1 MSDPLI
7 SWVLFGGVFLLG
19 ISAIEHYFRNSVI
32 PSICWVLL
40 AGIAYG
46 AATRNPALP
55 LPKLQLE
62 PHVVMFVFLPILIF
76 DSSRKLEWSELKSV
90 GVEAGVLASIGVIA
104 CMVLIGLPVA
114 WITGMPLLDALLFGA
129 IISATDPIA
138 VSAIFDR
145 FEFPE
150 KLRTLIEGESLLND
164 GTAVILFTTLSM
176 AIFER
181 TSVSIG
187 QLTLNLIL
195 STGGGILLGCAFGY
209 AGGML
214 GRYWRELHNHFIG
227 AILPLVTIYLAFV
240 VAEHFLHVSGVITV
254 MAGTLMLTKIHYSAG
269 HSRHEARSADEFFNQ
284 FWDFS
289 GMLANVILFFL
300 LGNEIGTHAYE
311 LQWRT
316 VPVFILILLIARS
329 IVVYLFS
336 GLLRIFIRRI
346 PFSWQHVL
354 NLGGLK
360 GALSIALILLLP
372 RDYAYRELFLCTT
385 FILIMF
391 TLIGNSLGMRWYL
404 KQTDLTTESRA

>member
-32 PSICWVLL
+32 PPICWVLL

-55 LPKLQLE
+55 LPELQLE

-76 DSSRKLEWSELKSV
+76 DSSRKLEWPELKSV

-187 QLTLNLIL
+187 QLTLNL
-195 STGGGILLGCAFGY
+195 T
-209 AGGML
+209 
-214 GRYWRELHNHFIG
+214 
-227 AILPLVTIYLAFV
+227 
-240 VAEHFLHVSGVITV
+240 
-254 MAGTLMLTKIHYSAG
+254 SAG
-269 HSRHEARSADEFFNQ
+269 Q
-284 FWDFS
+284 Q
-289 GMLANVILFFL
+289 
-300 LGNEIGTHAYE
+300 Y
-311 LQWRT
+311 Q
-316 VPVFILILLIARS
+316 
-329 IVVYLFS
+329 
-336 GLLRIFIRRI
+336 
-346 PFSWQHVL
+346 
-354 NLGGLK
+354 
-360 GALSIALILLLP
+360 
-372 RDYAYRELFLCTT
+372 
-385 FILIMF
+385 
-391 TLIGNSLGMRWYL
+391 
-404 KQTDLTTESRA
+404 